1 MSSDNDDYGL
11 ELPTDE
17 DSMQENS
24 QILIENIQSKGND
37 VKETQQDIVYKK
49 YSDDDSN
56 GNEQNDYDEE
66 VVEGTPQQ
74 ESFDGR
80 DKRVKRNLP
89 LKFCQDKLLQKY
101 IYKKSSN
108 RYEQTVLKIK
118 VPGEYTI
125 PVERHNKIV
134 NMLTNFELY
143 CPDIDSDSRSYRNV
157 KKILDHATKAYD
169 INKELCQQIE
179 GSMNKIFCL
188 ENKLTNAVNAL

>member
-1 MSSDNDDYGL
+1 MSSDDDDYSL
-11 ELPTDE
+11 KVPTDE
-17 DSMQENS
+17 DCTQENS
-24 QILIENIQSKGND
+24 QILIDNIQTKGND

-56 GNEQNDYDEE
+56 GNEQNDYDED

-118 VPGEYTI
+118 IPLNIQYLLKDTI
-125 PVERHNKIV
+125 KLSICRLTLNFIV
-134 NMLTNFELY
+134 L
-143 CPDIDSDSRSYRNV
+143 
-157 KKILDHATKAYD
+157 ILILIQEAT
-169 INKELCQQIE
+169 
-179 GSMNKIFCL
+179 GM
-188 ENKLTNAVNAL
+188 